1 MSSLYESFPELSG
14 NEVFVKGA
22 RMNDT
27 QNTARRK
34 SCSYLC
40 PEEGVML
47 HVGIDTDNN
56 KTAVSVYRTLRTCF
70 GKHWKCLVI
79 KLVLFNVH

>member
-1 MSSLYESFPELSG
+1 MLKCMSSLYESFPELSG

-56 KTAVSVYRTLRTCF
+56 KTAFQFIEHLELA
-70 GKHWKCLVI
+70 LVNI
-79 KLVLFNVH
+79 KKV